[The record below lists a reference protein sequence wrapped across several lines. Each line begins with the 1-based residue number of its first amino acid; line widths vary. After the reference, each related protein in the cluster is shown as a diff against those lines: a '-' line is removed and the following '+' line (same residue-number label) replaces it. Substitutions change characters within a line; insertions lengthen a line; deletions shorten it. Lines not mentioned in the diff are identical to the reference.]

1 MITLSQAAKRNRR
14 IRFGERIGAVNYA
27 DEVRARFLADVSE
40 EVRSISW
47 LWILKG
53 ILAIAFGIAAWV
65 WPDLTLNT
73 LVWLF
78 GAYLVVDGIFE
89 FVGIFTLSAL
99 SWGRRILMG
108 IWGVAEIAAGIIIWA
123 SPDLGVIT
131 LMVAF
136 GIWAMITGTFLLVS
150 AVTSDG
156 NMMSPWLQALIGIA
170 GIIVGIYLVVEPGD
184 GAVATVWALGVTA
197 IVYGVLSIVGGIQL
211 RGSLAG

>member
-1 MITLSQAAKRNRR
+1 
-14 IRFGERIGAVNYA
+14 VNYA